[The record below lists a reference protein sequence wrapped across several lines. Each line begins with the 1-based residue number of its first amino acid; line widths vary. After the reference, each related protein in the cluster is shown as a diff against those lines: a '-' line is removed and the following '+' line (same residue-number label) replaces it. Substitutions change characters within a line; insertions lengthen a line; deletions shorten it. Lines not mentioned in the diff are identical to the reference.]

1 VTTQKSEDLDYTEA
15 ESLKSRLADLFIF
28 LFFFLF
34 SDVFSNVVT
43 HRRKA
48 AHPEKK

>member
-15 ESLKSRLADLFIF
+15 ESLKPPLADLFIF
-28 LFFFLF
+28 LRLF
-34 SDVFSNVVT
+34 SDVFNNAVT

-48 AHPEKK
+48 AHPENK